1 MEPSRDELIK
11 FILRNDPSY
20 KKEELE
26 LLSLTALVIMK
37 IRIEL
42 SMRNI

>member
-11 FILRNDPSY
+11 YILNNAPSA
-20 KKEELE
+20 KIEELE

-37 IRIEL
+37 TRIEL
-42 SMRNI
+42 SLQGK